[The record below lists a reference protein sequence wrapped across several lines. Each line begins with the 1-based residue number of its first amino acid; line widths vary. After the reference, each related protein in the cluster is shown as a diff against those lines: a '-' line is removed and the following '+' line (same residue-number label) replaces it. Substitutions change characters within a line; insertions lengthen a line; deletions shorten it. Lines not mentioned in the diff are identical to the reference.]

1 MDKEI
6 FELLKSVEETMKR
19 LENRIDTIKEDLEVV
34 QLISAKNWND
44 LIELKSRN
52 TSDARLNKLEKEL
65 NEIHEKVIQR
75 DADIKIIKN
84 DLLFAEN
91 TISKNNYDIEKI
103 KFEKKDIDLLKKDML
118 NLDYTFN
125 NLENK
130 LEEEIEKVGIIKYK
144 IDRTDSDVIDI
155 KNKIKDIENIIKDK

>member
-19 LENRIDTIKEDLEVV
+19 LENRIDTIKEDLEAV

-52 TSDARLNKLEKEL
+52 TSDVRLNKLEKEL
-65 NEIHEKVIQR
+65 NEIHEKFIQR
-75 DADIKIIKN
+75 DADIKIIKK

-91 TISKNNYDIEKI
+91 TISKNSYDIEKI
-103 KFEKKDIDLLKKDML
+103 KFEKKDIDLLKKEML
-118 NLDYTFN
+118 NVDYTFN

-130 LEEEIEKVGIIKYK
+130 LEEEIEKVGIIRYK